1 MVPGTMRIL
10 PLVLMGAALTSCAD
24 RPRTF
29 AEMTAVSPREV
40 AEEDL
45 LGNLSGAEYRLGV
58 GDVLHVTVFRVESLS
73 VREARID
80 ASGNVQLPL
89 LGPVA
94 AAGLTAEELGADIR
108 QRLAASYLQDPRVTV
123 AVAEAA
129 SAKITV
135 DGAVTEPGVYEM
147 KGRTT
152 LMQAVAMA
160 KGASRVA
167 NLESVAVFRTSEGQR
182 TVALFN
188 LGDIRDGRAIDPILQ
203 GDDVVIVDTS
213 QMSSRL
219 RDIVSVLPAFS
230 VFRPY

>member
-1 MVPGTMRIL
+1 MRSL
-10 PLVLMGAALTSCAD
+10 LLVLIAVVLASCAD
-24 RPRTF
+24 RPRNF
-29 AEMTAVSPREV
+29 AEMTAVSPMSV
-40 AEEDL
+40 VDQDL
-45 LGNLSGAEYRLGV
+45 LIAGEGGEYRLGT
-58 GDVLHVTVFRVESLS
+58 GDLLNVSVFQVEALSAKDVRV
-73 VREARID
+73 D

-89 LGPVA
+89 LGPVP
-94 AAGLTAEELGADIR
+94 AAGRTAAELGTDIQ
-108 QRLAASYLQDPRVTV
+108 QRLAASYLQNPQVTV
-123 AVAEAA
+123 SVTEAA

-152 LMQAVAMA
+152 LLQAVAMA

-167 NLESVAVFRTSEGQR
+167 NLESVAVFRNTGGQR

-188 LGDIRDGRAIDPILQ
+188 LSDIRGGRAVDPILQ

-213 QMSSRL
+213 RLNSRL

>member
-1 MVPGTMRIL
+1 MRAVSLIL
-10 PLVLMGAALTSCAD
+10 TGVVLASCTD
-24 RPRTF
+24 SPRTF
-29 AEMTAVSPREV
+29 AGMPAVSPMGV
-40 AEEDL
+40 VDQDL
-45 LGNLSGAEYRLGV
+45 LVTGGGSEYRLGT
-58 GDVLHVTVFRVESLS
+58 GDLLNVNVFQVEALSAKDVRV
-73 VREARID
+73 D

-89 LGPVA
+89 LGAVP
-94 AAGLTAEELGADIR
+94 AAGRTAAELGADVQR
-108 QRLAASYLQDPRVTV
+108 RLAASYLQNPQVTV
-123 AVAEAA
+123 SVSEAA

-167 NLESVAVFRTSEGQR
+167 NLESVAVFRTSNGQR

-188 LGDIRDGRAIDPILQ
+188 LSDIRGGRAVDPVLQ

-213 QMSSRL
+213 QMSARL
-219 RDIVSVLPAFS
+219 RDIVSLLPAFS